1 MTTELFTQA
10 WHWLVLG
17 FILIILELFV
27 GAWVCLTSGLAA
39 VIVGLLV
46 GLVGLNVLFAVLL
59 WLALSAVLTWLSVA
73 YIRPKMRN
81 RTTAGLGAGS
91 IIGQTGMVI
100 YAPTAA
106 QIGKVRFSVPIFGA
120 DEWQCRSQYDLPLQI
135 GERVVVVDV
144 IGNELLVRAMQ
155 PQSLTQPN

>member
-1 MTTELFTQA
+1 MMTNLFTQA
-10 WHWLVLG
+10 WHWLILG

-81 RTTAGLGAGS
+81 RTTAGS
-91 IIGQTGMVI
+91 
-100 YAPTAA
+100 
-106 QIGKVRFSVPIFGA
+106 R
-120 DEWQCRSQYDLPLQI
+120 R
-135 GERVVVVDV
+135 R
-144 IGNELLVRAMQ
+144 
-155 PQSLTQPN
+155 

>member
-1 MTTELFTQA
+1 MMTDLFTQA
-10 WHWLVLG
+10 WHWFILG
-17 FILIILELFV
+17 FILMILELFV
-27 GAWVCLTSGLAA
+27 GAWVCLTSGIAA
-39 VIVGLLV
+39 LSVGLLV
-46 GLVGLNVLFAVLL
+46 WLFGLSILPATLL
-59 WLALSAVLTWLSVA
+59 WLVLAAILTWLSIA

-155 PQSLTQPN
+155 PQSLTQSN

>member
-1 MTTELFTQA
+1 MWRIFAPKCAIAQQQA
-10 WHWLVLG
+10 
-17 FILIILELFV
+17 
-27 GAWVCLTSGLAA
+27 
-39 VIVGLLV
+39 
-46 GLVGLNVLFAVLL
+46 
-59 WLALSAVLTWLSVA
+59 
-73 YIRPKMRN
+73 
-81 RTTAGLGAGS
+81 LGAGS

-155 PQSLTQPN
+155 PQSLAQSN